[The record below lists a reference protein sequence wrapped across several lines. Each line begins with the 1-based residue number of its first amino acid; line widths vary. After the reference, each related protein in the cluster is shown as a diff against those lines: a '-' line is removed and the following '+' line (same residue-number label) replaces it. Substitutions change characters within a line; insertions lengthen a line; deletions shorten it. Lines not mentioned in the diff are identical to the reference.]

1 VDDQCNAGVGGHAAV
16 QVRRVQRPLAASTI
30 SFLPL
35 DYWSQFRQAPAR
47 SDSTLKKPGT
57 SIGYIFILLLS
68 RA

>member
-16 QVRRVQRPLAASTI
+16 QVRRVERPLAASTI
-30 SFLPL
+30 S
-35 DYWSQFRQAPAR
+35 FRQAPAR